1 MEMGQL
7 MWQIRRK
14 LFYFHIEG
22 KVLNRMQEKQT
33 NGGSF
38 VMWDKVRQK
47 EYKKQY
53 DQQPQN
59 NKKKRARDKRYRAN
73 NEERLT
79 EYRKQYRATNKK
91 RIAERDK
98 QYYHEHRE
106 KIFLNNRN
114 NTMKNTKNEFAAYK
128 RQWYQANKEKR
139 KTIISGGNLRKQ
151 G

>member
-59 NKKKRARDKRYRAN
+59 KKNKRARDKRYRAN
-73 NEERLT
+73 NEERLK

-106 KIFLNNRN
+106 KILEQQKQHHEKHKERI
-114 NTMKNTKNEFAAYK
+114 AAYK
-128 RQWYQANKEKR
+128 RQWHQANKEKR